1 MNKRKWAI
9 ILCVSL
15 FAVLAL
21 YCGNAL
27 RGQILFS
34 MRADADLAQESLRWT
49 MIGAIG
55 SWAGSVFGA
64 LALIISLFAF
74 WLPQRVK
81 IEVSISCGFTIGE
94 ENESIGFYNIRVK
107 NTGMRPVTVE
117 NVYLHFGPKENGDIF
132 IGLLNWGTVFQA
144 LNPILP
150 KRVEQGTSFDYYLD
164 KERLDAELSK
174 LGERR
179 NLPHDSPLKIRVD
192 EVMKGGK
199 YYKTTWTL
207 RSFIR

>member
-1 MNKRKWAI
+1 MDKRKWAI
-9 ILCVSL
+9 VLCISL

-21 YCGNAL
+21 CCGNAL

-81 IEVSISCGFTIGE
+81 IEVSISCGITIGV
-94 ENESIGFYNIRVK
+94 ENESIGFYKISVK

-132 IGLLNWGTVFQA
+132 VGLLNCGTVFQA
-144 LNPILP
+144 LTPSFP
-150 KRVEQGTSFDYYLD
+150 KRVEPGASFDYYLD
-164 KERLDAELSK
+164 KDRLGAELSE